1 MTADERLYWI
11 WLAEALGAG
20 NRSFVP
26 LIEKFGSARDL
37 YETPPDELGLTEI
50 FPERVA
56 HSLENKLK
64 VRELDRADEILSNCE
79 RYGITVVPY
88 TSDLYPDVLRT
99 IPDAPVLLYARGN
112 LELIRDRLLVTVV
125 GTRSMT
131 DYGRR
136 IAYAFGAGLA
146 YGGAVVVSGM
156 ALGADS
162 MALIGALDTGRPVV
176 AVLGSGLDV
185 IYPSEHKEVYYKILD
200 EGLVFSEYPP
210 GTQPVGSHFPI
221 RNRIMSGLSAATV
234 VVEAGETSGALITA
248 KRAIEQGRKLFA
260 VPGRVGEENAEG
272 TNALIRDGAIPAVCA
287 EDVLAEFEFMYRD
300 TVSVQQ
306 AHARLYKVD
315 TASLSENAMNRMRI
329 GTAGGKRNYYGNGTY
344 GGRIRDAMKNVPA
357 EKTPAAPKQTTASPA
372 SAVPKAEPIPEPKR
386 EPESEPKQR
395 RGLFSAFKKENK
407 HEESEKQ
414 TVNSHEKMVPAV
426 KIDLELLDENE
437 IKVYNKMKP
446 NVPTLPDELVSADCP
461 ISQIMSSLTMLE
473 IAGAVEAGHGGY
485 FMRLSPDDIMQSTN
499 D

>member
-20 NRSFVP
+20 NRSFVT
-26 LIEKFGSARDL
+26 LIEKFGTARDI
-37 YETPPDELGLTEI
+37 YVTPLDELGLGEL
-50 FPERVA
+50 FPERTA
-56 HSLENKLK
+56 HTLENKLR

-79 RYGITVVPY
+79 RYGITIVPY
-88 TSDLYPDVLRT
+88 TSSFYPDVLRT

-162 MALIGALDTGRPVV
+162 MALIGALDTDRPVV

-210 GTQPVGSHFPI
+210 GTPPVGSHFPI

-306 AHARLYKVD
+306 AHARLYNVD
-315 TASLSENAMNRMRI
+315 TASLSENAMNRMRV

-344 GGRIRDAMKNVPA
+344 GGRIRDAVKKTAAV
-357 EKTPAAPKQTTASPA
+357 EKTHETPKPNEPKKPA
-372 SAVPKAEPIPEPKR
+372 SEPKTVPEPK
-386 EPESEPKQR
+386 PETEQKQH
-395 RGLFSAFKKENK
+395 RGLFQGFKKENK

-414 TVNSHEKMVPAV
+414 TVNSHEKMVPAI

-485 FMRLSPDDIMQSTN
+485 FMRLSPDDIMQSPN